1 MKKIISMVLIG
12 ALLVSG
18 CASMSQTGK
27 GSLIGAGAG
36 AAVGAGLGAIFGKD
50 GKSAAI
56 GAAIGTAV
64 GTAAGAVIGKKMDQ
78 KAEELAKLEGASVET
93 ITDAN
98 GLEAIKVTFESGIL
112 FPFNGVN
119 LSDQSKTTLA
129 QFANEM
135 KDLPET
141 NITIW
146 GHTDNIGT
154 AQVNERISQ
163 QRADA
168 VKTFLN
174 QNGIATTRMDAV
186 GQSFNMPVADNA
198 TDEGRAQNRR
208 VEIYVSAN
216 EKMIQQ
222 AEAGQLQ

>member
-1 MKKIISMVLIG
+1 MN
-12 ALLVSG
+12 
-18 CASMSQTGK
+18 QTAK
-27 GSLIGAGAG
+27 GSLVGAGAG

-64 GTAAGAVIGKKMDQ
+64 GTAAGAIIGKKMDQ
-78 KAEELAKLEGASVET
+78 KAEELAQLEGASVET
-93 ITDAN
+93 VQDAN
-98 GLEAIKVTFESGIL
+98 GLEAIKVTFENGIL

-119 LSDQSKTTLA
+119 LSDQSKATLSK
-129 QFANEM
+129 FASEM

-154 AQVNERISQ
+154 AAVNERISL

-168 VKTFLN
+168 VKAFLN
-174 QNGIATTRMDAV
+174 QNGIANTRMDSA

-198 TDEGRAQNRR
+198 TEEGRAQNRR
-208 VEIYVSAN
+208 VEIYISAN
-216 EKMIQQ
+216 ETMIQQ
-222 AEAGQLQ
+222 AEAGTLQ

>member
-1 MKKIISMVLIG
+1 MN
-12 ALLVSG
+12 
-18 CASMSQTGK
+18 QTAK
-27 GSLIGAGAG
+27 GSLVGAGAG
-36 AAVGAGLGAIFGKD
+36 ATVGAGLGAIFGKD

-64 GTAAGAVIGKKMDQ
+64 GTAAGAIIGKKMDQ
-78 KAEELAKLEGASVET
+78 KAEELAQLEGASVET
-93 ITDAN
+93 VQDAN
-98 GLEAIKVTFESGIL
+98 GLEAIKVTFENGIL

-119 LSDQSKTTLA
+119 LSDQSKATLSK
-129 QFANEM
+129 FASEM

-154 AQVNERISQ
+154 AAVNERISL

-168 VKTFLN
+168 VKAFLN
-174 QNGIATTRMDAV
+174 QNGIANTRMDSA

-198 TDEGRAQNRR
+198 TEEGRAQNRR
-208 VEIYVSAN
+208 VEIYISAN
-216 EKMIQQ
+216 ETMIQQ
-222 AEAGQLQ
+222 AEAGTLQ